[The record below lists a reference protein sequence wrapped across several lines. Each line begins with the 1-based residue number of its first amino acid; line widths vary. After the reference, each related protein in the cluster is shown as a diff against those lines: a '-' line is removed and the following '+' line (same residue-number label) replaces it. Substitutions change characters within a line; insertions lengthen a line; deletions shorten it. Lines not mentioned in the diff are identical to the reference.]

1 MYTKLR
7 FSIDNLEDLKK
18 TQSRFTLLF
27 SIQKMKR
34 EMKGNINKHVV
45 SILKAEGP
53 ISSEISWQTNKK
65 KEIFYNKKH
74 ENPNLVRGWGGGGAG
89 PSCFFQFYCI
99 FAYFYK
105 KVLADMSVKMH
116 LPLFSQQKI
125 FTSGKTLRK
134 QLFEIGDCLFPNLT
148 MQN

>member
-65 KEIFYNKKH
+65 KGYFIIKSMKI
-74 ENPNLVRGWGGGGAG
+74 LIWCGGGGGGVLVLLVFFNFTAYLHIFIRKSLPICPLKCTCHYSVNRRYLLVG
-89 PSCFFQFYCI
+89 KPSGNSSL
-99 FAYFYK
+99 K
-105 KVLADMSVKMH
+105 
-116 LPLFSQQKI
+116 
-125 FTSGKTLRK
+125 
-134 QLFEIGDCLFPNLT
+134 
-148 MQN
+148 